1 MSDEKDNNHP
11 DDDFSFPEEGEYQFD
26 ETHDFESHDSSLDD
40 TEDYGFT
47 SEEIVEP
54 KPAVTKKASAA
65 KGKQVAGKKEGGM
78 KKMLLAAGLV
88 FLFLVGIYLFWG
100 NKQNQS
106 SSPLVPLSKMASS
119 HVKTQSTTPAAT
131 NTLPVVAPTTAP
143 TTEPTTTP
151 VVPPSS
157 SQDAAL
163 PQPASANSAIQP
175 QTATTTTTV
184 SLPAAES
191 NTTQDQS
198 LLQQVTALNT
208 ASQTRL
214 AALEGKVTDLTG
226 TMNQLKSDH
235 DKTAEDIKNIQKS
248 ITVLSVQTQ
257 RLNEALTLLV
267 NAASNAPSSTASNTN
282 TQAPRAT
289 YSTDS
294 SAPRSAPKG
303 SYFVDAVIPG
313 RAWLKGAK
321 GKILTVAVGD
331 PVPGYGVVTSI
342 NPQRGWVD
350 TSTGIRFR
358 YEVKNP

>member
-1 MSDEKDNNHP
+1 MSKEKDNNHP
-11 DDDFSFPEEGEYQFD
+11 EDDFSFPEEGEYQFD

-47 SEEIVEP
+47 SEEAVEP
-54 KPAVTKKASAA
+54 KPAAARKASAA

-78 KKMLLAAGLV
+78 KKMLMAAGLV
-88 FLFLVGIYLFWG
+88 FLFLFGAYLFWG

-106 SSPLVPLSKMASS
+106 SSPLVPLSKMATST
-119 HVKTQSTTPAAT
+119 VKTPPKAPAATT
-131 NTLPVVAPTTAP
+131 NTLPVVTTTTTAVSTTPQNASLIQPSSPTTQV
-143 TTEPTTTP
+143 T
-151 VVPPSS
+151 
-157 SQDAAL
+157 
-163 PQPASANSAIQP
+163 QPEA
-175 QTATTTTTV
+175 ATTTTTV
-184 SLPAAES
+184 SLPSSES
-191 NTTQDQS
+191 STPQDQS

-214 AALEGKVTDLTG
+214 AALEGKVSDLTNV
-226 TMNQLKSDH
+226 MAQLKSEH
-235 DKTAEDIKNIQKS
+235 DKTAEDIKNVQKS

-257 RLNEALTLLV
+257 RLNDALTLLV
-267 NAASNAPSSTASNTN
+267 SAASNASPSTASNASTR
-282 TQAPRAT
+282 APRAT

-294 SAPRSAPKG
+294 SAPRYAPKG

-313 RAWLKGAK
+313 RAWLKGSK